1 MTSLSAPTAHPSMV
15 LAAWVEPLVR
25 GRRVA
30 VFGEASAGLAER
42 LADRGARQVHAWDRD
57 SARVAEAVAR
67 SGGAR
72 GPVIHALH
80 AGDLGVR
87 AGAFD
92 VVVVGDL
99 SLFSAP
105 DEIVA
110 QARRLLGPSG
120 VCVIASPNPEASR
133 QLVPTGQRSASEP
146 PPLGYYDLYDVV
158 CADFS
163 QVRMAGQAPFV
174 GYTVADFAPDG
185 EPEVSVD
192 TSLLETSEEPE
203 WFVAVASERAVTLD
217 AFAVIEVPFS
227 DLYEPATPSDPVTR
241 RGDASRRAA
250 PAAIQPDP
258 RIKLLEAAHLAG
270 EAEAA
275 RARARARCASPR
287 SPLAWPSWRPS
298 SPTARRAGGA
308 AGRAR
313 RARGA
318 CARAGGRALRPRHA
332 CASWTP
338 SSPVATRACASWRPP
353 WPAAGQATGDA
364 RVRADRLA
372 LEVQELELELGRQRE
387 RADALESVHTNTA
400 RSASVAAASA
410 EGRLAELTRE
420 ADQDRSTITLLTA
433 QRDDIAARV
442 HELELAL
449 DETDR
454 ARLELG
460 QRLAA
465 AEARHAQ
472 ALDDRERAAGESSH
486 ADLTAME
493 ERLRE
498 RGQAVAALQ
507 RQLAEAERIGRELV
521 ADLEDLRLASN
532 GAAVRP
538 PPAQRLP
545 ALVAPAASPG
555 EGEAGL
561 RERLDLLGR
570 RAAESEANYVAASW
584 RVTELEQRLADAQR
598 GGEVDSV
605 DAEIEQALVAAH
617 SEIAALRRLVGE
629 PAPQGALAADEGG
642 AARAST
648 EDAVLLHQVAGE
660 LAGRS

>member
-1 MTSLSAPTAHPSMV
+1 VTSLSAPTAHPSMV

-42 LADRGARQVHAWDRD
+42 LAERGARQVHAWDRD
-57 SARVAEAVAR
+57 STRVAEAVAR
-67 SGGAR
+67 SGSR

-87 AGAFD
+87 DGAFD

-99 SLFSAP
+99 SLFAAP
-105 DEIVA
+105 HEIVA

-133 QLVPTGQRSASEP
+133 QLVPVYRGGGQHPGNEP

-158 CADFS
+158 SADFS

-192 TSLLETSEEPE
+192 TSLLESSEEPE
-203 WFVAVASERAVTLD
+203 WFVAVASERPVNLD
-217 AFAVIEVPFS
+217 SFAVIEVPFS
-227 DLYEPATPSDPVTR
+227 DLDEPATR
-241 RGDASRRAA
+241 RGNAPRAPQGA
-250 PAAIQPDP
+250 PASPEPDP
-258 RIKLLEAAHLAG
+258 RIKLLEAAHLAS

-275 RARARARCASPR
+275 RARAESEQRITALSTRLAELEAELADREARLRRLEGELEATIAR
-287 SPLAWPSWRPS
+287 S
-298 SPTARRAGGA
+298 
-308 AGRAR
+308 
-313 RARGA
+313 
-318 CARAGGRALRPRHA
+318 
-332 CASWTP
+332 
-338 SSPVATRACASWRPP
+338 V
-353 WPAAGQATGDA
+353 GDA
-364 RVRADRLA
+364 RTRADRLA

-387 RADALESVHTNTA
+387 RADALESVQTTTA

-410 EGRLAELTRE
+410 EERLAELTRE
-420 ADQDRSTITLLTA
+420 ADQDRRTITMLTA
-433 QRDDIAARV
+433 QRDDASARV

-454 ARLELG
+454 ARLEVA

-486 ADLTAME
+486 ADLTIME

-521 ADLEDLRLASN
+521 ADLEEMRLTSN
-532 GAAVRP
+532 GAAVH
-538 PPAQRLP
+538 PPAIVP
-545 ALVAPAASPG
+545 ALVTPPTSFG
-555 EGEAGL
+555 EGEVGL

-584 RVTELEQRLADAQR
+584 RVSELEQRLADAQR
-598 GGEVDSV
+598 GGEGPSV

-617 SEIAALRRLVGE
+617 AEIAALRRLVGDTATPSA
-629 PAPQGALAADEGG
+629 PAAPAADDGG

>member
-1 MTSLSAPTAHPSMV
+1 VTSLSAATAHPSMV

-30 VFGEASAGLAER
+30 VFADASAGLAER
-42 LADRGARQVHAWDRD
+42 LAERGARQVHAWDRD
-57 SARVAEAVAR
+57 TARVAEAVAR
-67 SGGAR
+67 SGGTAR

-87 AGAFD
+87 DGAFD

-99 SLFSAP
+99 SLFAAP

-133 QLVPTGQRSASEP
+133 PLIPIYGGGSQRPASEP

-158 CADFS
+158 SADFS

-192 TSLLETSEEPE
+192 TSLLESSEEPE
-203 WFVAVASERAVTLD
+203 WFVAVASERTVALD
-217 AFAVIEVPFS
+217 AFAVIEVPFA
-227 DLYEPATPSDPVTR
+227 DLEEPAT
-241 RGDASRRAA
+241 RRADAPRPVA
-250 PAAIQPDP
+250 PASIQPDP
-258 RIKLLEAAHLAG
+258 RVKQLEAAHLAAQ
-270 EAEAA
+270 AEAA
-275 RARARARCASPR
+275 RARAEGEARITALSTRLAELEAELADRESRLRELEAAAAR
-287 SPLAWPSWRPS
+287 S
-298 SPTARRAGGA
+298 
-308 AGRAR
+308 
-313 RARGA
+313 
-318 CARAGGRALRPRHA
+318 
-332 CASWTP
+332 
-338 SSPVATRACASWRPP
+338 
-353 WPAAGQATGDA
+353 TGDA
-364 RVRADRLA
+364 RTRADRLA
-372 LEVQELELELGRQRE
+372 REVEELELELGRQRE
-387 RADALESVHTNTA
+387 RADALESVQTTTA

-420 ADQDRSTITLLTA
+420 ADQDRRTITMLTA
-433 QRDDIAARV
+433 QRDDAAARV

-454 ARLELG
+454 ARLELS

-472 ALDDRERAAGESSH
+472 VLDERERAAGESSH
-486 ADLTAME
+486 ADLASME

-498 RGQAVAALQ
+498 RGRAVAELQ

-521 ADLEDLRLASN
+521 ADLEEMRASGLVGGPLGGLVGGLVGGLLEGN
-532 GAAVRP
+532 GVAA
-538 PPAQRLP
+538 PPAR
-545 ALVAPAASPG
+545 AVAPALGPPTALG
-555 EGEAGL
+555 EGEIGL
-561 RERLDLLGR
+561 HERLELLGR

-584 RVTELEQRLADAQR
+584 RVSELEQRLADAQR
-598 GGEVDSV
+598 GGEGPTVDS
-605 DAEIEQALVAAH
+605 EIEQALVAAH

-629 PAPQGALAADEGG
+629 PTAEGTAAGRATEEGG
-642 AARAST
+642 AVRAST